1 MGVPVPVPF
10 LGDVLV
16 VVASVA
22 VVIVVCTGIV
32 VIEVAVV
39 VCTDIEAL
47 EVAVVA
53 LIVVGAVVEIVV
65 EVHCDYIN

>member
-22 VVIVVCTGIV
+22 V
-32 VIEVAVV
+32 AVV
-39 VCTDIEAL
+39 VCTDFVVL
-47 EVAVVA
+47 EV
-53 LIVVGAVVEIVV
+53 LNSPMN
-65 EVHCDYIN
+65 D